1 MLENRL
7 HQKCVHIYKYIQ
19 MHVYIFMHTHTY
31 IHLYMNFIL
40 NAQIIRTLIC
50 CPYNF
55 YTNTHIHIWIKVNID
70 THTYVRVFRDQQH
83 KIRQNYI
90 YGRNNVL
97 ASSHYIDKLW
107 KRNKIYFTFI
117 PMGMESKLNFLYF

>member
-1 MLENRL
+1 MHTHIPIHIGIQIDTYQHLLNKIYNPVIKIAWKSASS
-7 HQKCVHIYKYIQ
+7 KCVHIYKYIQ

-70 THTYVRVFRDQQH
+70 THTYMRVFRDQQH
-83 KIRQNYI
+83 
-90 YGRNNVL
+90 
-97 ASSHYIDKLW
+97 
-107 KRNKIYFTFI
+107 
-117 PMGMESKLNFLYF
+117 